1 MFFKDRLFNN
11 LNETDELSIVDIE
24 VNDANEKMIIMADHT
39 QFMINIAPY
48 DSFWKKKDCT

>member
-48 DSFWKKKDCT
+48 DSF